1 MLTMSRLRRWNIDYY
16 NRTADAARFGRPMI
30 ITNESLRFTVAEQMR
45 QIGMATDIVLEP
57 SARNTA
63 PAVAAAA
70 LLASQADPE
79 ALILIMP
86 SDHAITEP
94 AAFLRAIDL
103 AAQAARQDFLVTFS
117 ITPTRPATGYGYVR
131 RGHALAG
138 HEQVFAVDRFVEKP
152 DLQRATEFV
161 ASGDYAWNSGIF
173 LFKARAFLAELAALW
188 PAVLAAVTGA
198 VDGKTRDLD
207 FIRLAAGPFQASPSI
222 SVDYAVME
230 RTKRAATLPCS
241 IGWNDVGDWSE
252 IWNIGEHDARNN
264 VLKGDVMAE
273 DCDGCLISSDGR
285 LVAALGVRNLV
296 VVVTDDAVLVV
307 EKDRAQDVKL
317 LTERLRAAKRS
328 EASEHSQVYRPWG
341 HYQSI
346 QAGDRYQVKRL
357 QVNPGG
363 KLSLQKHYHR
373 AEHWVVVNGTARVTR
388 DNETFLL
395 HENQST
401 YLPLGA
407 VHRLENPG
415 KVPLTLIEVQSGGY
429 LGEDDIERMSDSY
442 GRA

>member
-1 MLTMSRLRRWNIDYY
+1 MKTKMVSHAPEMLPPLT
-16 NRTADAARFGRPMI
+16 DA
-30 ITNESLRFTVAEQMR
+30 
-45 QIGMATDIVLEP
+45 
-57 SARNTA
+57 
-63 PAVAAAA
+63 
-70 LLASQADPE
+70 
-79 ALILIMP
+79 
-86 SDHAITEP
+86 
-94 AAFLRAIDL
+94 
-103 AAQAARQDFLVTFS
+103 
-117 ITPTRPATGYGYVR
+117 
-131 RGHALAG
+131 
-138 HEQVFAVDRFVEKP
+138 
-152 DLQRATEFV
+152 QREH
-161 ASGDYAWNSGIF
+161 
-173 LFKARAFLAELAALW
+173 LAELAALW